1 MEYIH
6 TDDCQIRSDIAF
18 RLGVIIMQYEKSIEL
33 NDIKNYNSTLYIS
46 VLQTL
51 LTNCLEILREIKFM
65 NEKYDFFDVEN
76 QLIDDNFYGIKNKSI
91 ISNSI
96 YDKVTLHRVLI
107 SLRNALSHPTNINI
121 KSEFPS
127 TGYTTIKD
135 GSNIISEY
143 IFVDSPDVKNNR
155 AKSFNN
161 IAELELHKR
170 MNKSAV
176 YDYNSLKIV
185 PRLFIIKLDVKEL
198 KTLTLNLS
206 TVLAQPVQENWNK
219 VFNSSI
225 LSNLKVA

>member
-6 TDDCQIRSDIAF
+6 TNDCQIRSDIAF
-18 RLGVIIMQYEKSIEL
+18 RLGVIITQYEKSIEL

-51 LTNCLEILREIKFM
+51 LTNCLEILREIKFI
-65 NEKYDFFDVEN
+65 NEKYDFFDIES
-76 QLIDDNFYGIKNKSI
+76 QLIDENFYGIKNKSI

-96 YDKVTLHRVLI
+96 YDKVTLHKVLI
-107 SLRNALSHPTNINI
+107 SLRNALSHPTNIKI

-127 TGYTTIKD
+127 TGDTTVKY

-143 IFVDSPDVKNNR
+143 IFVDSPDVKNNK

-161 IAELELHKR
+161 IAELEMHKR

-185 PRLFIIKLDVKEL
+185 PRIFKIKLDVNEL
-198 KTLTLNLS
+198 RTLTLNLS

>member
-18 RLGVIIMQYEKSIEL
+18 RLGMIIMQYEKSIGS
-33 NDIKNYNSTLYIS
+33 NDIKNFNSTLHIS

-51 LTNCLEILREIKFM
+51 LTNCLEILREIKFI
-65 NEKYDFFDVEN
+65 NEKYDFFDIETP
-76 QLIDDNFYGIKNKSI
+76 LIDENFYGIKNKSI

-96 YDKVTLHRVLI
+96 YDTVTLHKVLI
-107 SLRNALSHPTNINI
+107 SLRNALSHPTSINI
-121 KSEFPS
+121 MSEFPS
-127 TGYTTIKD
+127 TGYTTVKD

-155 AKSFNN
+155 AKYFKN
-161 IAELELHKR
+161 IDELESHKR
-170 MNKSAV
+170 MKKGTV

-185 PRLFIIKLDVKEL
+185 PRVFKIKLDVNEL

-206 TVLAQPVQENWNK
+206 IVLAQPVQENWNK

>member
-18 RLGVIIMQYEKSIEL
+18 RLGLIIMQYEKCIEL
-33 NDIKNYNSTLYIS
+33 NDIKNYNSTLCIS

-65 NEKYDFFDVEN
+65 NEKYDFFDIEN

-107 SLRNALSHPTNINI
+107 SLRNALSHPTKININ
-121 KSEFPS
+121 SEFPS

-161 IAELELHKR
+161 IDELELHKR

-185 PRLFIIKLDVKEL
+185 PRLFIIKLDVNEL

-206 TVLAQPVQENWNK
+206 KVLAQPVQENWNK
-219 VFNSSI
+219 VFNPSI

>member
-6 TDDCQIRSDIAF
+6 TNDCQIRSDIAF

-51 LTNCLEILREIKFM
+51 LTNCLEILREIKFI
-65 NEKYDFFDVEN
+65 NEKYDFFDIES

-96 YDKVTLHRVLI
+96 YDKVTLHKVLI

-127 TGYTTIKD
+127 TGYTTVKD

-143 IFVDSPDVKNNR
+143 IFVDSPDVKNNK

-161 IAELELHKR
+161 IAELEMHKR

-185 PRLFIIKLDVKEL
+185 PRIFKIKLDVNEL
-198 KTLTLNLS
+198 RTLTLNLS

>member
-33 NDIKNYNSTLYIS
+33 NDIKNYNSTLCIS

-51 LTNCLEILREIKFM
+51 LTNCLEILREIKFI
-65 NEKYDFFDVEN
+65 NVKYDFFDIEN

-91 ISNSI
+91 ILNSI

-176 YDYNSLKIV
+176 YDYNSLKTV
-185 PRLFIIKLDVKEL
+185 PRLFIFKLDVSEL

-206 TVLAQPVQENWNK
+206 KVLAQPVQENWNK
-219 VFNSSI
+219 VFNPLI

>member
-6 TDDCQIRSDIAF
+6 TSDCQIRSDIAF

-65 NEKYDFFDVEN
+65 NEKYDFFDIES
-76 QLIDDNFYGIKNKSI
+76 QLIDENFYGIKNKSI

-127 TGYTTIKD
+127 TGYTTVKD

-143 IFVDSPDVKNNR
+143 IFVDSPDVKNNK

-161 IAELELHKR
+161 IAELEIHKR

-185 PRLFIIKLDVKEL
+185 PRIFKIKLDVNEL
-198 KTLTLNLS
+198 RTLTLNLS

>member
-6 TDDCQIRSDIAF
+6 TNDCQIRSDIAF
-18 RLGVIIMQYEKSIEL
+18 RLGVIIMQYEKSIKL

-51 LTNCLEILREIKFM
+51 LTNCLEILREIKFI
-65 NEKYDFFDVEN
+65 NEKYDFFDIES
-76 QLIDDNFYGIKNKSI
+76 QLIDENFYGIKNKSI

-127 TGYTTIKD
+127 TGYTTVKD

-143 IFVDSPDVKNNR
+143 IFVDSPDVKNNK

-161 IAELELHKR
+161 IAELEIHKR

-185 PRLFIIKLDVKEL
+185 PRIFKIKLDVNEL
-198 KTLTLNLS
+198 RTLTLNLS